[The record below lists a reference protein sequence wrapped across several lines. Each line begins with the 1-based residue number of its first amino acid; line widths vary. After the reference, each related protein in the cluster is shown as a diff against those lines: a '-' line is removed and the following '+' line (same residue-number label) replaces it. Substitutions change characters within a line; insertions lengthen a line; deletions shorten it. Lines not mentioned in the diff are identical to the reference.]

1 MFRFLWVADRKI
13 APLAEK
19 TRKGRALFLGAMRFF
34 LEGLKLQEAALRK
47 AAQTQF
53 RNKIQ
58 QFGKTGEKIGWHK
71 HPSTAGN
78 LAAAQAHGH
87 RRTELGTAMQRG
99 SNGSMGAP
107 PGMSLAAG
115 SAQAMRAL
123 APYAHAPETVKTGRS
138 IP

>member
-1 MFRFLWVADRKI
+1 MREAVLW
-13 APLAEK
+13 K
-19 TRKGRALFLGAMRFF
+19 T
-34 LEGLKLQEAALRK
+34 
-47 AAQTQF
+47 AQTQF

-78 LAAAQAHGH
+78 LAAAQALTQAHGH

-99 SNGSMGAP
+99 SNGSTGAL

-115 SAQAMRAL
+115 SAQATRAL
-123 APYAHAPETVKTGRS
+123 ARCAHAPETVKTERS